1 MLPVLCR
8 AAVLVAIH
16 MAGRVRAAAIRIQ
29 ARTSYTHTPM
39 YFTGWGTAQGL
50 VHSYGQ
56 TEAK

>member
-1 MLPVLCR
+1 M
-8 AAVLVAIH
+8 AIH

-56 TEAK
+56 TEAQ